1 MLVATLTDLM
11 NRIAANDREIAAIN
25 NRLPM
30 AQEEFWKP
38 NYRARYPGFVEN
50 GVHAVSL
57 VQELR
62 LPHFTTTFM
71 PPTTICDRPHATSYS
86 DPIRA

>member
-25 NRLPM
+25 NRLPDG
-30 AQEEFWKP
+30 AGRILEAELI
-38 NYRARYPGFVEN
+38 ARDMPGFVEN

-62 LPHFTTTFM
+62 LPAFHHDVHA
-71 PPTTICDRPHATSYS
+71 PTTIL
-86 DPIRA
+86 